1 MNNGSVKTLCILN
14 GCDCGET
21 KLDESFISFLADIFG
36 KDVMDA
42 FCSTHKDALFDL
54 LRDFE
59 VKKRTISPERN
70 EKVTFTIPF
79 SLSET
84 YIKKNPGRK
93 ITDAISK
100 YKDQLIWAC
109 DKIRIKA
116 HLVKTLFDR
125 SCKQIVDHLKELL
138 MHPEVKDVPYI
149 LLVGGFA
156 ESPMLQTAIREA
168 FKNKQ
173 VIIPNE
179 PSLAVIK
186 GATLSGH
193 KPEKTSGRLWF
204 K

>member
-21 KLDESFISFLADIFG
+21 KLDESFISFLANIFG

-42 FCSTHKDALFDL
+42 FCSTHKDELFDL
-54 LRDFE
+54 LNDFAL
-59 VKKRTISPERN
+59 KKRTISPERN
-70 EKVTFTIPF
+70 EKVNFTVPV
-79 SLSET
+79 SLLET
-84 YIKKNPGRK
+84 YFEKNPGRK
-93 ITDAISK
+93 NTDDISK
-100 YKDQLIWAC
+100 YKDQLIWAR
-109 DKIRIKA
+109 DKIRIEA
-116 HLVKTLFDR
+116 HLVKTLFDK

-156 ESPMLQTAIREA
+156 ESPMLQTAMREA
-168 FKNKQ
+168 FKNKH

-186 GATLSGH
+186 GATLCGH
-193 KPEKTSGRLWF
+193 EPEKTSGRVWF